1 MSQTTASPLAGLG
14 KEYSFAGLDTEA
26 RFALLDTV
34 VEAAWERT
42 RQTPYWKNMM
52 AGGITPGILRR
63 YLVETYHYVCQNAK
77 NQALVALRLGPA
89 EADYAKYCLKHAL
102 EENGH
107 EQMCLHDL
115 RVTGMDPEIAKRL
128 RPLPAT
134 AGFIGYLYALG
145 AFGNPVARLGYSY
158 YAEGSHHYLGEAL
171 AKIKGQFGLNDGQ
184 MTFFVAHSAIDE
196 VHFREVKQAIAAHC
210 KTDEDWSE
218 VASTITHVAAL
229 SMHMLDEILANPL
242 E

>member
-1 MSQTTASPLAGLG
+1 MTTTAAAPTL
-14 KEYSFAGLDTEA
+14 EA
-26 RFALLDTV
+26 RFAELDRV
-34 VEAAWERT
+34 VEAAWART
-42 RQTPYWKNMM
+42 KATPYWRTLEEGRM
-52 AGGITPGILRR
+52 TPGILRR
-63 YLVETYHYVCQNAK
+63 YLTETYHYVCQNAK
-77 NQALVALRLGPA
+77 NQALVALRLGDGQ
-89 EADYAKYCLKHAL
+89 ADYAKYCLKHAL

-115 RVTGMDPEIAKRL
+115 RVTGFDPERVRGM

-134 AGFIGYLYALG
+134 LGFIGYLYHLG

-196 VHFREVKQAIAAHC
+196 VHYREVKQAIAAFCH
-210 KTDEDWSE
+210 TDQDWEDVAYTITC
-218 VASTITHVAAL
+218 VASL
-229 SMHMLDEILANPL
+229 SMHMLEEILENPL
-242 E
+242 DA

>member
-1 MSQTTASPLAGLG
+1 MTTVAELVS
-14 KEYSFAGLDTEA
+14 LDA
-26 RFALLDTV
+26 RFAELDRV
-34 VEAAWERT
+34 VEAAWART
-42 RQTPYWKNMM
+42 RETQYWQTLM

-77 NQALVALRLGPA
+77 NQAAVALRLDDA
-89 EADYAKYCLKHAL
+89 MADYAKYCLKHAL

-115 RVTGMDPEIAKRL
+115 RVTGMDPEIARRL

-134 AGFIGYLYALG
+134 AGFIGYLYTLA

-171 AKIKGQFGLNDGQ
+171 KKIKGQFGLNDNQ
-184 MTFFVAHSAIDE
+184 LTFFVAHSAIDE
-196 VHFREVKQAIAAHC
+196 VHFREVKQALGAFC
-210 KTDEDWSE
+210 KTDQDWADVAYTITC
-218 VASTITHVAAL
+218 VASL
-229 SMHMLDEILANPL
+229 SMHMLEEILENPIDG
-242 E
+242 

>member
-1 MSQTTASPLAGLG
+1 MTTAPVAP
-14 KEYSFAGLDTEA
+14 AQDLDA
-26 RFALLDTV
+26 RFAELDRV
-34 VEAAWERT
+34 VEAAWART
-42 RQTPYWKNMM
+42 RQTPYWQGMM
-52 AGGITPGILRR
+52 AGQFTPGILRR

-77 NQALVALRLGPA
+77 NQAAVALRLGPDQA
-89 EADYAKYCLKHAL
+89 EYAKYCLKHAL

-115 RVTGMDPEIAKRL
+115 RVTGFDPDKARKMQ
-128 RPLPAT
+128 PLPAT
-134 AGFIGYLYALG
+134 LGFIGYLYTLA

-171 AKIKGQFGLNDGQ
+171 VKIKGQFGLNDGQ

-210 KTDEDWSE
+210 KTDQDWADVAYTITC
-218 VASTITHVAAL
+218 VASL
-229 SMHMLDEILANPL
+229 SMHMLTEILENPL
-242 E
+242 D

>member
-1 MSQTTASPLAGLG
+1 MSTPTASPALTQPDL
-14 KEYSFAGLDTEA
+14 EA
-26 RFALLDTV
+26 RFAELDRT
-34 VEAAWERT
+34 VEAAWART
-42 RQTPYWKNMM
+42 RQTPYWQRMM

-77 NQALVALRLGPA
+77 NQALVALRLDA
-89 EADYAKYCLKHAL
+89 SQADYAKYCLKHAL

-115 RVTGMDPEIAKRL
+115 RVTGYDPELARKS

-134 AGFIGYLYALG
+134 LGFIGYLYALG
-145 AFGNPVARLGYSY
+145 AMGNPVARLGYSY
-158 YAEGSHHYLGEAL
+158 YAEGSHLYLGEAL

-196 VHFREVKQAIAAHC
+196 VHFREVKQAIASFC
-210 KTDEDWSE
+210 KTDEDWAE
-218 VASTITHVAAL
+218 VAYTITCVAQL
-229 SMHMLDEILANPL
+229 SMHMLEEILENPL
-242 E
+242 D

>member
-1 MSQTTASPLAGLG
+1 MTIANEAPVS
-14 KEYSFAGLDTEA
+14 LDA
-26 RFALLDTV
+26 RFAELDRV
-34 VEAAWERT
+34 VETAWERT
-42 RQTPYWKNMM
+42 RQTPYWKTLM

-63 YLVETYHYVCQNAK
+63 YLVETYHYVAQNAK
-77 NQALVALRLGPA
+77 NQALVALRLDDSL
-89 EADYAKYCLKHAL
+89 ADYAKYCLKHAL

-115 RVTGMDPEIAKRL
+115 RVTGFDPERARTL

-134 AGFIGYLYALG
+134 QGFIAYLYHLA

-196 VHFREVKQAIAAHC
+196 VHYREVKQAIAAFC
-210 KTDEDWSE
+210 KTDKDWED
-218 VASTITHVAAL
+218 VAYTITCVAAL
-229 SMHMLDEILANPL
+229 SAHMLEEILENPL